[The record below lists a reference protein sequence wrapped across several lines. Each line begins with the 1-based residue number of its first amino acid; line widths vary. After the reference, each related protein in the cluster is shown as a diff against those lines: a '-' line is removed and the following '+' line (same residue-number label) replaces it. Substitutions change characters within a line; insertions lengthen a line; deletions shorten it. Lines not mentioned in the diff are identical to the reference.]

1 MGLTSSNRLPRK
13 SLSLGILRTT
23 HRERQLYVTL
33 SQMQLRVYFVISLLE
48 ILAAGQTCY
57 WPNGVPNDVVKPC
70 PIAAGTEAAACCFE
84 DHYCLT
90 NGLRFEPLT
99 LTMYRGACTDET
111 FQSSGCPKY
120 CDKSDIPGSNNSL
133 HIGVWTCGNAR
144 FSCSNLQ
151 NCATGNFAV
160 SLHGKIMLNEAA
172 SMDLGNM
179 AAATSTAGNSSGTYS
194 MGNDTDSKGSI
205 SAGAAA
211 GIGVGVGAPLAIVA
225 GVLAVVLLCEKK
237 PTAKTARTS
246 QASEMVENDGSK
258 VSGPSIQPVWGHAHM
273 GPPELS
279 IQQHVRHELPQ

>member
-1 MGLTSSNRLPRK
+1 
-13 SLSLGILRTT
+13 
-23 HRERQLYVTL
+23 
-33 SQMQLRVYFVISLLE
+33 MQLRVYFVITLLK
-48 ILAAGQTCY
+48 ILATGQTCY

-70 PIAAGTEAAACCFE
+70 PVTAGTEAAACCFE

-90 NGLRFEPLT
+90 NGLCFEPLT

-120 CDKSDIPGSNNSL
+120 CDKSDIPGSDNSL

-151 NCATGNFAV
+151 NCATGNFT
-160 SLHGKIMLNEAA
+160 AA
-172 SMDLGNM
+172 STDLGDM
-179 AAATSTAGNSSGTYS
+179 AAFTSTAGNSSGTCS

-211 GIGVGVGAPLAIVA
+211 GIGVGVGVPLAIAA
-225 GVLAVVLLCEKK
+225 GVLAVMLLREKK
-237 PTAKTARTS
+237 KTATTS

-258 VSGPSIQPVWGHAHM
+258 ASGPSIQPVWVHAHT

-279 IQQHVRHELPQ
+279 NQQDVRHELPQ